1 MNRIHKLAA
10 LSKER
15 DILPKSVTVEYDPM
29 DLALSDVMINAK
41 RMAEYL
47 SAQPVYLTNENR
59 FTGMVRLYKAEVPAD
74 LFQRVNHPYFKR
86 ASGQFYRKYLN
97 NLVTFEWQHSA
108 PNYKY
113 IIENGIEGRLTEII
127 EAKARFAEDPEKI
140 EYLNAVEIICKAVID
155 WSEKCANAH
164 EDAAKGCTDS
174 VRTEELYAIATA
186 CRRVPRQKAT
196 TFYEGLQS
204 ILTCFPFLPDSV
216 GLIDRALWPLY
227 KQDIEQGRMTREQA
241 GVMLAEFFVMLSN
254 FTPCTSS
261 NADRTAECHF
271 AIGGYTEEMEDGF
284 TDLSK
289 LMAETLLQIDTR
301 RPAMS
306 LRWTKKTPYE
316 VLKFMLDCER
326 KDVNKRFAFVNDE
339 PRIEALMNIC
349 ELSRSQAVKYTMV
362 GCNEPSFPGT
372 VWLGGLSCNAVRS
385 LLNTFKRRK
394 ELLACENFEQFYAV
408 YRDELAKDI
417 AEIMNYSVAFNKMR
431 AKDNHVVSAFLLDG
445 CTQNAIAPNRGG
457 CEVKIGGFNL
467 MGVTCVIDSLS
478 IIKQF
483 VFEEKRVDMA
493 HLLDVLQSNWAADP
507 DLRTQILKQG
517 RFFGNSDPLS
527 DEMARR
533 FTTELHDMT
542 QPYVDKIGVHPLI
555 GTLAGYNPHHMNF
568 GAQTAATPDGRYDG
582 DGLMVGVG
590 QAGGRDRSGL
600 AALLKS
606 VAQMNPS
613 GILCGPNVCNV
624 LIDEVLIRNDDYFD
638 TVCRTIE
645 QYFHMGGIHIQLN
658 YVSKEELLA
667 ARKDPS
673 THQNLRVRVS
683 GYSTSFVL
691 LPDSHQQEILNRTVQ
706 K

>member
-1 MNRIHKLAA
+1 MIRVKKLAA
-10 LSKER
+10 LSREQ
-15 DILPKSVTVEYDPM
+15 DILPESVAVDYDPM

-47 SAQPVYLTNENR
+47 AAQPVYLTDENR

-74 LFQRVNHPYFKR
+74 LFQRVNHPYFTQ
-86 ASGQFYRKYLN
+86 ALEQFYRKYMD

-108 PNYKY
+108 PDYRY
-113 IIENGIEGRLTEII
+113 IIENGIEGRLAEIA
-127 EAKARFAEDPEKI
+127 EARQSFADDPEKT
-140 EYLNAVEIICKAVID
+140 EYLDAVEIICKAVID
-155 WSEKCANAH
+155 WSEKCAQSH
-164 EDAAKGCTDS
+164 EDAAKGCEDPI
-174 VRTEELYAIATA
+174 RAEELCKIAAA
-186 CRRVPRQKAT
+186 CRRVPRKKAT

-204 ILTCFPFLPDSV
+204 ILTCFSFLPDSV

-227 KQDIEQGRMTREQA
+227 KQDIEQGRMTREEA

-254 FTPCTSS
+254 YTPCTSA

-271 AIGGYTEEMEDGF
+271 AIGGYTEDMEDGF
-284 TDLSK
+284 TDLSR
-289 LMAETLLQIDTR
+289 LMVETLLQIDTR
-301 RPAMS
+301 RPAIS
-306 LRWTKKTPYE
+306 LRWTKKTPYD

-339 PRIEALMNIC
+339 PRLEALMNIC
-349 ELSRSQAVKYTMV
+349 GLSRSQAVKYTMV
-362 GCNEPSFPGT
+362 GCNEPSFPGA
-372 VWLGGLSCNAVRS
+372 VWLGGLTCNAVRS
-385 LLNTFKRRK
+385 LLNTLKRRE
-394 ELLACENFEQFYAV
+394 ELLACRDFEQFYV
-408 YRDELAKDI
+408 IYREELEKDI
-417 AEIMNYSVAFNKMR
+417 AQLMRYFVAFNQMR
-431 AKDNHVVSAFLLDG
+431 AKDNHVVSSFLLNG
-445 CTQNAIAPNRGG
+445 CTKSAKAPNRGG
-457 CEVKIGGFNL
+457 CEVKIDGFNL

-483 VFEEKRVDMA
+483 VVEEKRVDMA
-493 HLLDVLQSNWAADP
+493 HLLDVLQSNWADDP
-507 DLRTQILKQG
+507 DLRMQILKKG

-533 FTTELHDMT
+533 FTTEWHQLT
-542 QPYVDKIGVHPLI
+542 QSYADRIGVHPLI

-590 QAGGRDRSGL
+590 QAGGKDRSGL

-606 VAQMNPS
+606 VAQMDPT

-624 LIDEVLIRNDDYFD
+624 LVDEVLIRNDDYFD
-638 TVCRTIE
+638 TLCRMIE
-645 QYFHMGGIHIQLN
+645 RYFQMGGLHVQLN

-667 ARKDPS
+667 ARKDPGN
-673 THQNLRVRVS
+673 HQNLRVRVS